1 MFLDSETQLI
11 RTATRHSY
19 SSCLTPLVNCTYNNT
34 QQTVI
39 SRQTPHFE
47 MEQQQVMM
55 VVVAV
60 EVMEKPPMG
69 CLEEVVLVAE
79 GAGKERQSKESLAVA
94 VVRERP
100 PMENLG
106 EAGLA
111 VVVLEIRPKESLV
124 VEEEEVKMRLV
135 LTLPKLTLY

>member
-1 MFLDSETQLI
+1 
-11 RTATRHSY
+11 
-19 SSCLTPLVNCTYNNT
+19 
-34 QQTVI
+34 
-39 SRQTPHFE
+39 